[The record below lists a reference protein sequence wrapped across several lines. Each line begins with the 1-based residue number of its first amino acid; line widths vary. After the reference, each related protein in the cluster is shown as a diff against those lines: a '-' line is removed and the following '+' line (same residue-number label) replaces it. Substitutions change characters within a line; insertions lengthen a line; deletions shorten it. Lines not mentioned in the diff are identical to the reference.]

1 MGWYS
6 IDAVDAAMKRTKK
19 ALIEPFDFWKWIRL
33 GIIIFFI
40 GGTGFSN
47 FNFPGS
53 YNQPYDNKKIDGA
66 SNEDMIKEIS
76 QFWDQYRTYIL
87 IGIAAIVF
95 LIILFVLLSSIMEF
109 VLIESLVTNKVAIR
123 AYFRKYLHSGF
134 NLFIIQLILLMAF
147 LSLFILAM
155 MPILQKFIESPANI
169 TPGMILMWIL
179 WFFVVIMILAFVSG
193 VLHSF
198 IGLSI
203 PLAMYQEIGIIAS
216 LKEIWGKFRMDWQQ
230 ILVYWV
236 VRIVLGLV
244 VGIALGIAALILLII
259 ILIPIAVFG
268 VILYFIVSGLGFDNP
283 LSWILIIPFSLF
295 AALILITF
303 LLMIS
308 VPGAVFMKYHQLTF
322 LKAWY
327 PEIKIQFFDAIDT
340 VGSAS

>member
-6 IDAVDAAMKRTKK
+6 IDAVDTAIKRTKK
-19 ALIEPFDFWKWIRL
+19 ALIEPFDFWKWIKL

-40 GGTGFSN
+40 GSTGFP
-47 FNFPGS
+47 NFPGG
-53 YNQPYDNKKIDGA
+53 YNQPYDDKKIEGA
-66 SNEDMIKEIS
+66 SNEEMIKEINL
-76 QFWDQYRTYIL
+76 FWDRYKTYIM

-95 LIILFVLLSSIMEF
+95 FIILFVLLSSIMEF
-109 VLIESLVTNKVAIR
+109 VLIESLVTNKVTIR
-123 AYFRKYLHSGF
+123 ANFRKYLRSGF

-155 MPILQKFIESPANI
+155 MPILQKFLESPANI
-169 TPGMILMWIL
+169 TPGMILMGIL
-179 WFFVVIMILAFVSG
+179 WFFVVIMILALVG
-193 VLHSF
+193 GIIHSL

-203 PLAMYQEIGIIAS
+203 PLAMYQEIGITAA
-216 LKEIWGKFRMDWQQ
+216 LKEILGKFKMDWQQ

-259 ILIPIAVFG
+259 ILIPIVICG
-268 VILYFIVSGLGFDNP
+268 VILYLMVSGLGIDNP
-283 LSWILIIPFSLF
+283 VSWILIIPFSLF

-327 PEIKIQFFDAIDT
+327 PEINIRFFDAIDN
-340 VGSAS
+340 VGSDY